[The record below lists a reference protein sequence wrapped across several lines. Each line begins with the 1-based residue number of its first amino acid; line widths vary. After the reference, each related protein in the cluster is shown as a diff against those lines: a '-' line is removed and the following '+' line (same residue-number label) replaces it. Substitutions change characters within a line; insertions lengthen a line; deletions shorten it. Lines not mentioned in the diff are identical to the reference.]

1 MQNRWLKWQAAAIA
15 ASGIVT
21 LGALAAA
28 TGQEPKAI
36 AIAPMFV
43 GGTTTSTTPAP
54 SPPTGLAAPTM
65 KAQRPRGF

>member
-54 SPPTGLAAPTM
+54 IPPIGQASPGM

>member
-1 MQNRWLKWQAAAIA
+1 MQNRWLKWQAAAMA

-28 TGQEPKAI
+28 IGQEPTANAI
-36 AIAPMFV
+36 SPMSV

-54 SPPTGLAAPTM
+54 TPPTGLAAPGV